1 MKERSVHK
9 TVKGQRA
16 IDGAGVHLVRVIGY
30 RTVKDF
36 DPFLML
42 DAFDS
47 TNPDDYT
54 AGFPYHPHRGIE
66 TVTYLVKGNMEH
78 QDSLGN
84 KGVIVDGS
92 CQWMTAGSGIMHQE
106 MPQASE
112 HMLGLQLWIN
122 LPAKD
127 KMATP
132 KYRNLT
138 SENIPVVQ
146 ENGAVVRVLSGIY
159 QDTPGAMQADYVQ
172 ASYLDIELEP
182 NASLSVNTKAG
193 ETVFF
198 YIMTGSTSV
207 AGAEQLA
214 AKQAVLLGDG
224 DVVHFKAGAEGTRL
238 MLLMGAP
245 LKEPVAWGGPI
256 VMNTDDE
263 LRTAYFE
270 LEDNTFIKESGECT
284 EGC

>member
-9 TVKGQRA
+9 TVKGKRA
-16 IDGAGVHLVRVIGY
+16 IDGAGVHLVRVIGGY
-30 RTVKDF
+30 RTVQDF

-47 TNPDDYT
+47 TNPDDYI
-54 AGFPYHPHRGIE
+54 AGFPFHPHRGIE
-66 TVTYLVKGNMEH
+66 TVTYLVKGSMEH

-122 LPAKD
+122 LPAKN

-132 KYRNLT
+132 KYRDLT
-138 SENIPVVQ
+138 SENIPAVQ
-146 ENGAVVRVLSGIY
+146 ENGAVVRVLSGTY
-159 QDTPGAMQADYVQ
+159 KDTPGAMQADYVQ
-172 ASYLDIELEP
+172 ASYFDIELEP
-182 NASLSVNTKAG
+182 NADLSVNTRAG

-214 AKQAVLLGDG
+214 AKQAVLLDDG
-224 DVVHFKAGAEGTRL
+224 DVVHFKAGAEGARL

-263 LRTAYFE
+263 LRTASFE
-270 LEDNTFIKESGECT
+270 LENNTFIKERGA
-284 EGC
+284 